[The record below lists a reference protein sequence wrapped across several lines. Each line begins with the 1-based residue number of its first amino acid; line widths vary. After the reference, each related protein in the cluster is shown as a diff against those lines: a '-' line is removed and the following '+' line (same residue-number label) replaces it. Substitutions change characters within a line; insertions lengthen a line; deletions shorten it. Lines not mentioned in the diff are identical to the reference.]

1 MTAARRTPRVDGD
14 LTRSKILE
22 AAGLLFAQ
30 GGYAETSSKAVAM
43 LAQVDLAAINYH
55 FGGRS
60 GLYQA
65 VLLEGHR
72 RLISLDALIALEAG
86 PGSAKEKLEH
96 FIDSLVERIYLERG
110 WAIRVCARE
119 LLSPSAHF
127 EVLMN
132 DGIMPKSEIIRSFV
146 ASILG
151 LPKDDPVLSRCMV
164 CVMAPCLMLL
174 VSSRAAPPPVQ
185 DMLTMPA
192 QSLAEHLKCFAL
204 AGLEGVRQ
212 SLVPVHGERHD
223 T

>member
-43 LAQVDLAAINYH
+43 MAEVDLAAINYH

-72 RLISLDALIALEAG
+72 RLISLDTLMALEAG
-86 PGSAKEKLEH
+86 SGSAKQKLGH
-96 FIDSLVERIYLERG
+96 FIDSLVERIYSEHG
-110 WAIRVCARE
+110 WPVRVCARE
-119 LLSPSAHF
+119 LLSPSVHF
-127 EVLMN
+127 EALMN
-132 DGIMPKSEIIRSFV
+132 DGILPKSEIIRGFV
-146 ASILG
+146 AAIVG

-174 VSSRAAPPPVQ
+174 VGSRAAPAPVQ
-185 DMLTMPA
+185 DMLTLPA
-192 QSLAEHLKCFAL
+192 QSLAEHLKCFTL

-212 SLVPVHGERHD
+212 SLSPAMNV
-223 T
+223 

>member
-22 AAGLLFAQ
+22 AAGLLFGQ
-30 GGYAETSSKAVAM
+30 DGYAETSSKAVAM
-43 LAQVDLAAINYH
+43 KAEVDLAAINYH

-72 RLISLDALIALEAG
+72 RLISLDTLRALEGG
-86 PGSAKEKLEH
+86 PGSAEQKLRH
-96 FIDSLVERIYLERG
+96 FIDGLVERIYSEHG
-110 WAIRVCARE
+110 WPVRVCARE
-119 LLSPSAHF
+119 LLSPSVHF
-127 EVLMN
+127 KVLMN
-132 DGIMPKSEIIRSFV
+132 DGIMPKSEIIRGFV
-146 ASILG
+146 ASIVG

-174 VSSRAAPPPVQ
+174 VSSRTAPAAVQ
-185 DMLTMPA
+185 EILTMPA
-192 QSLAEHLKCFAL
+192 QSLADHLKCFVL

-212 SLVPVHGERHD
+212 SLLPAPG
-223 T
+223 